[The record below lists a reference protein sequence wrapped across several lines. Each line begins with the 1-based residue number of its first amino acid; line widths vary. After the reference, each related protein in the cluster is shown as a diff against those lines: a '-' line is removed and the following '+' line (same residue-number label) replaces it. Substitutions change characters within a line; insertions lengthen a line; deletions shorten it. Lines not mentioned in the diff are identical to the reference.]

1 MVSLK
6 IRIFEQTVKKIIF
19 IFGFLVLS
27 VASFGQDQLL
37 NIAREYLRNT
47 EYDKAAE
54 TFKQLLQ
61 YQPNNTEI
69 VNGYYQAVLELEDY
83 KTAEKFIQKRIK
95 ADRDNRTNYLLLA
108 SLYKKQ
114 KEPKKQ
120 RKAMAKYTKGIGQ
133 DSRQVKAMALELERQ
148 GFVNEAIEL
157 YEYGKK
163 KNKEDAYL
171 FAEELAVL
179 YAKTGRQDEAT
190 EKLLDLYVVDSRK
203 EETIKSSFQEMFATP
218 GTADQLRKK
227 VLKRSAK
234 DPDNLKY
241 YDLLSW
247 IYIQQNDYK
256 NAYRQIKSIDVRMK
270 EKGRRVLGFARTC
283 LREKKYEAALKSYDY
298 VIEQGQNEPYY
309 KMASGEK
316 LTTLKQQLLAK
327 PKYTAEDIE
336 KVSAAYKSFLE
347 KVPSFKLTPTSR
359 EYADLLARY
368 QNNIPEA
375 IAVLR
380 EVVDA
385 PRAPKPLRGR
395 AKLDIG
401 DYELLRGHIWESTLL
416 YSQVD
421 KDFKQDLLGEEAQ
434 FRNAKLSFYNG
445 DFKWAQ
451 AQLDILKA
459 STSELISNDA
469 IDLSVL
475 ITENNPIKDSDDT
488 PLKMY
493 AMADLFVYQNKFDFA
508 YAMLDSIDSEYPQHP
523 LADNILMTRA
533 NISLRKQEY
542 NDAARYL
549 QKIIDNHD
557 KDVLADDALYQ
568 LATIYEKNF
577 SNPSEAQRLYE
588 RLILDYPGSTFA
600 ERARKNF
607 RRLRGDSL

>member
-1 MVSLK
+1 MNC
-6 IRIFEQTVKKIIF
+6 
-19 IFGFLVLS
+19 
-27 VASFGQDQLL
+27 VAFGQDQLL
-37 NIAREYLRNT
+37 NIAREYLRNS
-47 EYDKAAE
+47 EYDKASE
-54 TFKQLLQ
+54 TFLQLLE
-61 YQPNNTEI
+61 YQPNNDEI
-69 VNGYYQAVLELEDY
+69 VNGYYKSLLELE
-83 KTAEKFIQKRIK
+83 KFKEAEKFVQKRIK
-95 ADRDNRTNYLLLA
+95 KDKGNKTNYLLLA
-108 SLYKKQ
+108 SLYKKL

-120 RKAMAKYTKGIGQ
+120 RKAMEKFTKGIGQ
-133 DSRQVKAMALELERQ
+133 DSREVKSKAMELERK
-148 GFVNEAIEL
+148 GFVDEAIQL

-163 KNKEDAYL
+163 KNKEDKYL

-190 EKLLDLYVVDSRK
+190 EKLLDLFVADSRK
-203 EETIKSSFQEMFATP
+203 SESIKSSFQEMFANE
-218 GTADQLRKK
+218 GASDKLRKK

-247 IYIQQNDYK
+247 IYIQQDDYK

-270 EKGRRVLGFARTC
+270 EKGRRVIGFARTC
-283 LREKKYEAALKSYDY
+283 LREKKYEAAVESYQY
-298 VIEQGQNEPYY
+298 VIEQGESEPYFQ
-309 KMASGEK
+309 MASGEK
-316 LTTLKQQLLAK
+316 MTTLKEQLLAK
-327 PKYTAEDIE
+327 PKYNEVDIE
-336 KVSAAYKSFLE
+336 KVANAFKTFLNKFPAYKI
-347 KVPSFKLTPTSR
+347 TPTSR

-395 AKLDIG
+395 CKLDIG

-445 DFKWAQ
+445 DFKWSQ

-493 AMADLFVYQNKFDFA
+493 AMADLFVYQHKYDFA
-508 YAMLDSIDSEYPQHP
+508 YTMLDSIAREYPEHP
-523 LADNILMTRA
+523 LGDNILMTRA
-533 NISLRKQEY
+533 EISLEKQEY

-549 QKIIDNHD
+549 QKIVDNHA
-557 KDVLADDALYQ
+557 KDVLADDAMYR

-577 SNPSEAQRLYE
+577 NNPSEAQRLYE